1 MTRLQIADFGQKLK
15 WLILLV
21 ACMGFSS
28 LLLAQGQQRT
38 GKVTDESGKP
48 VPGVSVV
55 VKDSPGG
62 TTTNEAGEFTI
73 NAAAGQVLQFS
84 SVSFESKEVLVGSE
98 TLVSVSLL
106 PKSGTLSDVVVV
118 GYGAQKRVNL
128 TGAVGTIDRK
138 KIENRPVANAMA
150 ALQGVAPGVVV
161 TRSNG
166 TPGAEGYNLQIR
178 GASSVNGSVPLV
190 LIDGAPGSLLSVNP
204 NDIENISVLK
214 DAAAASIYGAR
225 AAGGVVLV
233 TTKRGA
239 SGKISANYSGKYASN
254 RPSNV
259 PGRLHSWQE
268 AEMANESRINA
279 GQAAGYTAEQIAWMK
294 DPDINYVVNPSGNDY
309 LYYYDLD
316 QTDLVLRDQSPMWD
330 HNISMRGGGQRDNF
344 FFSTGY
350 FKQQGVFTLGPDK
363 TERINARFNYALQI
377 SKIFSFETRLA
388 FRQSNTLTPSV
399 GNARIFS
406 NLYTTR
412 TLYPTF
418 FPGTTDKYI
427 NDNSGNFAYALL
439 KEGGTGDTKENE
451 GNAQFALK
459 AKDII
464 KGLTLSATYSPRL
477 GVRTNTTGVRTI
489 PRYNLTGI
497 GSYMN
502 NPNSYTK
509 TEYKINSDNLQL
521 IADYVWKINTD
532 HDFHIMGGYAYEDE
546 RIDQTVGRAVNL
558 ATNDFF
564 TLNTGDPTQYQASET
579 IETWGLE
586 SYFTRFNYAFRN
598 KYLFEANF
606 RYDGSSKLAPVNR
619 WKSFPSVSAGWR
631 LAQEEWFQSFAPF
644 FNEFK
649 LRASWGKLG
658 NSDVPSNY
666 GNYDYLTQMAAGL
679 PYPFN
684 GVRNRSYYQARLAS
698 PDKVWETITTS
709 NIGLDMT
716 LLNNRLNISGDYY
729 IKRNEEMLVPIQLSN
744 SIGIATGL
752 YNLADMKTKG
762 WEISVGWRDRIGNDF
777 SYYINANIGDNKN
790 EVLSYNGQTSVQ
802 AGINAP
808 IEGLP
813 LNTVFGYQAAGY
825 YRDAQDVASNPVFS
839 SAVGPGDIKYL
850 DINKDGKIN
859 AGLGR
864 LADHGDLVNL
874 GNSSPRYAYGFDF
887 GFSWKGFDFGA
898 MFQGIGQRKLFVDP
912 TTLYPYTSSWIVPM
926 DYNLDYWKPD
936 NTDARF
942 PRMFIGGAQNTLRSS
957 HWIMN
962 GAYLRLKNV
971 QLGYNL
977 PLKWISKVKLTNAK
991 IYFAGQDLW
1000 EINNMWLKNA
1010 FDPETP
1016 DNASW
1021 QYPFFRTISFG
1032 INLTF

>member
-1 MTRLQIADFGQKLK
+1 MTRLHTACFSHRLK
-15 WLILLV
+15 WPILFV
-21 ACMGFSS
+21 ACMISS
-28 LLLAQGQQRT
+28 VLAFAQTQRT
-38 GKVTDESGKP
+38 GKVTDETGKP
-48 VPGVSVV
+48 IPGVSIT
-55 VKDSPGG
+55 VKDATGG
-62 TTTNEAGEFTI
+62 TTTNAEGEFSI
-73 NAAAGQVLQFS
+73 SAAAGQVLQFS
-84 SVSFESKEVLVGSE
+84 SVSFESKDVLLGAE
-98 TLVSVSLL
+98 TNISVSMVA
-106 PKSGTLSDVVVV
+106 KSGTLSDVVVV

-128 TGAVGTIDRK
+128 TGAVGTVDRK

-150 ALQGVAPGVVV
+150 ALQGVAPGVTV
-161 TRSNG
+161 TRANG
-166 TPGAEGYNLQIR
+166 TPGGEGYNLQIR
-178 GASSVNGSVPLV
+178 GSSSINGSSPLV

-239 SGKISANYSGKYASN
+239 SGKIAVAYSGRYASN
-254 RPSNV
+254 RPTNV

-279 GQAAGYTAEQIAWMK
+279 GQAPGYTAEQIGWMK
-294 DPDINYVVNPSGNDY
+294 DPAVEYAPNPSGSDY

-316 QTDLVLRDQSPMWD
+316 QTDLILRNQSPMWD

-363 TERINARFNYALQI
+363 TERINARFNYQLQI
-377 SKIFSFETRLA
+377 SKIFSLETRLA
-388 FRQSNTLTPSV
+388 FRQSNTLSPSV

-439 KEGGTGDTKENE
+439 KEAGASDTKENE
-451 GNAQFALK
+451 GNAQFAFK
-459 AKDII
+459 AKDLV

-477 GVRTNTTGVRTI
+477 GVRTNGTAVRTI
-489 PRYNLTGI
+489 PRYNLSGI

-509 TEYKINSDNLQL
+509 TEYKISSDNIQL
-521 IADYVWKINTD
+521 IADYVWRAGAD

-546 RIDQTVGRAVNL
+546 RIDQTVGKATNL

-564 TLNTGDPTQYQASET
+564 TLNTGDPTQYAASES

-586 SYFTRFNYAFRN
+586 SYFARFNYAFRN
-598 KYLFEANF
+598 KYLFEANM
-606 RYDGSSKLAPVNR
+606 RYDGSSKLAPKNR
-619 WKSFPSVSAGWR
+619 WNTFPSVSLGWR
-631 LAQEEWFQSFAPF
+631 LSQEEWFRDFAPV

-649 LRASWGKLG
+649 IRASWGKLG
-658 NSDVPSNY
+658 NSDAF
-666 GNYDYLTQMAAGL
+666 GNYEYITQMALGTA
-679 PYPFN
+679 YPFN

-698 PDKVWETITTS
+698 EDKVWEKITTS
-709 NIGLDMT
+709 NIGLDLA
-716 LLNNRLNISGDYY
+716 LLNSRLNITGDYF
-729 IKRNEEMLVPIQLSN
+729 IKQNKDMLVALQVSN
-744 SIGIATGL
+744 SIGIPTGQ
-752 YNLADMKTKG
+752 YNLADMETKG
-762 WEISVGWRDRIGNDF
+762 WELSIGWRDHIGKNF
-777 SYYINANIGDNKN
+777 SYYVNAN
-790 EVLSYNGQTSVQ
+790 LSDAKSTLLKYGGQT
-802 AGINAP
+802 AIIPGINP
-808 IEGLP
+808 YIEGLP
-813 LNTVFGYQAAGY
+813 LNSVFGYQAAGY
-825 YRDAQDVASNPVFS
+825 FRDAADVSGNPTFS

-864 LADHGDLVNL
+864 LEDHGDLVNL
-874 GNSSPRYAYGFDF
+874 GSSLPRYSYGFDF
-887 GFSWKGFDFGA
+887 GFSFKGFDFSA
-898 MFQGIGQRKLFVDP
+898 MFQGIAQRKLFVDP

-926 DYNLDYWKPD
+926 DFNLDYWKPD
-936 NTDARF
+936 NQDARF
-942 PRMFIGGAQNTLRSS
+942 PRMFIGGAQNTVRSS
-957 HWIMN
+957 HWVMN

-977 PLKWISKVKLTNAK
+977 PAKWIAKAKLTNAK

-1000 EINNMWLKNA
+1000 EVSGMWLKTA